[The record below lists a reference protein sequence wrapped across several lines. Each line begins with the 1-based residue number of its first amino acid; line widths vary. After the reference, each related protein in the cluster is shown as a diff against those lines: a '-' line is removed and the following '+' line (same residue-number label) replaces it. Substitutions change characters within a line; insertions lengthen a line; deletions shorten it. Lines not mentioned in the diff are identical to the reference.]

1 MRNSSIGLMSLRHV
15 LGLAFFLSGFVSCV
29 CFGQTVTV
37 RIVNA
42 ADGKPVAAQKI
53 LVSGTKGNGDT
64 PDEARRKLIAK
75 HTSPDET
82 LVTDAQG
89 RVHFDLPTVPPA
101 NFYVR
106 AVLRPPVW
114 DCSCVV
120 TVPTEEL
127 LRKGLRV
134 GSHDDASI
142 QPQPGEILFRIR
154 PTALWVR
161 MFWPFLVD
169 RPF

>member
-1 MRNSSIGLMSLRHV
+1 MRDLLNGLTSLRYV
-15 LGLAFFLSGFVSCV
+15 LRLAVLLSGFVSFA

-42 ADGKPVAAQKI
+42 RDGKPVAAQKI
-53 LVSGTKGNGDT
+53 LVSGIYGNGDT
-64 PDEARRKLIAK
+64 PDEARRKLFAK
-75 HTSPDET
+75 HTSPDAT
-82 LVTDAQG
+82 FVTDAQG
-89 RVHFDLPTVPPA
+89 RVRFDLPTAPPA
-101 NFYVR
+101 SFYVR

-114 DCSCVV
+114 DCSCLV

-127 LRKGLRV
+127 MHKGLWV

-142 QPQPGEILFRIR
+142 QPQPGEILFRIS

-161 MFWPFLVD
+161 VFWPFLTD